1 MSRTCVSTLILLL
14 ALATT
19 VEADAADHTVFGFA
33 LGEPLNLPECERT
46 SVGYSFVT
54 TVTCFRSPSFYDS
67 KDEFR
72 TFTILFPSNESP
84 SIVSGGGVLGLV
96 MDRRL
101 EGIGFSTEGVSNQD
115 AVLSALKK
123 KYGEPRVFA
132 PKIVKNRL
140 GASFEAF
147 DAIWETQ
154 DLHITFES
162 ISSAIDSGVVRIDT
176 RKGKEARDRALKEM
190 LKDRRPL

>member
-1 MSRTCVSTLILLL
+1 LSRSCVSTLILLL

-46 SVGYSFVT
+46 SMGYSFVT
-54 TVTCFRSPSFYDS
+54 TVTCFRPPSFYDS

-96 MDRRL
+96 IDRRL
-101 EGIGFSTEGVSNQD
+101 EGIGFSAEGVSNQE
-115 AVLSALKK
+115 
-123 KYGEPRVFA
+123 YGEPRVFA